1 MRLSYRVGSAALLI
15 LAFILIKRHLDS
27 LQDDSHVP
35 SFWQFSSVVGAGAAE
50 PVATPESKPGNKK
63 PQETPVPAVDETLPI
78 KQTYEITPIIVPN
91 DRVIVM
97 AKLSKE
103 DTSWVSTDL
112 NEWRNFIYT
121 VDDVNAARHT
131 PKNKG
136 RESLA
141 YLQYIVDHYHDLP
154 STMVFLHS
162 HKDGWEAGWH
172 TDTLDYS
179 NVESVRSLQTEFVQ
193 QSGFVNL
200 RCQGNPGCPD
210 EIRPLENPP
219 QPGKENSRAYAKAWE
234 ELHNNTNVPE
244 TVGAPCCSQFAVSKA
259 QVLKRPLSDYQR
271 YYHWV
276 LTNKLPDELTAWI
289 MEYSWHIIFGKDPV
303 FCPDIYQCYQDVY
316 GNPYSW

>member
-1 MRLSYRVGSAALLI
+1 MRLSYRVGLATLLI

-27 LQDDSHVP
+27 LQDGSHVP
-35 SFWQFSSVVGAGAAE
+35 SSWQFSNVVGGGAAE
-50 PVATPESKPGNKK
+50 PVATPTSKPENEK
-63 PQETPVPAVDETLPI
+63 PQETPVPAVEEPLPI

-162 HKDGWEAGWH
+162 HKDGWQAGWH

-200 RCQGNPGCPD
+200 RCQSNPGCPQ
-210 EIRPLENPP
+210 EIRPLEDPP
-219 QPGKENSRAYAKAWE
+219 QPGKENSRVYARVWE
-234 ELHNNTNVPE
+234 ELHNNTNIPE
-244 TVGAPCCSQFAVSKA
+244 IVGAPCCSQFAVSKA

-271 YYHWV
+271 YYNWV

-303 FCPDIYQCYQDVY
+303 FCPDTYQCYQDVY
-316 GNPYSW
+316 GNPYFW

>member
-1 MRLSYRVGSAALLI
+1 MRLSYRVGLAALLI
-15 LAFILIKRHLDS
+15 LAFVLIKRHLDS
-27 LQDDSHVP
+27 LQDGSHVP
-35 SFWQFSSVVGAGAAE
+35 SSWQFSNVVWGGAAE
-50 PVATPESKPGNKK
+50 PVATPASKPEKEK
-63 PQETPVPAVDETLPI
+63 PQTPAPAVEQSPI

-97 AKLSKE
+97 ARLSRE

-179 NVESVRSLQTEFVQ
+179 NVESVRTLQTEYVQ
-193 QSGFVNL
+193 KSGFVNL

-210 EIRPLENPP
+210 EIRPLDDPP
-219 QPGKENSRAYAKAWE
+219 RPGKENSRVYARAWE
-234 ELHNNTNVPE
+234 ELHNNTNIPE
-244 TVGAPCCSQFAVSKA
+244 VVGAPCCSQFAVSKA

-271 YYHWV
+271 YYNWV
-276 LTNKLPDELTAWI
+276 LTNNLPDELTAWI

-303 FCPDIYQCYQDVY
+303 FCPDIYQCYQNVY

>member
-35 SFWQFSSVVGAGAAE
+35 SFWQFSNVVGAGAAE
-50 PVATPESKPGNKK
+50 PVGTPESKPGNKK

-210 EIRPLENPP
+210 EIRPLEDPP

-316 GNPYSW
+316 GNPYFW

>member
-15 LAFILIKRHLDS
+15 LAFILIKRHLDT

-35 SFWQFSSVVGAGAAE
+35 SFWQFSNVVGGGAAE
-50 PVATPESKPGNKK
+50 PVATPDSKPENKK
-63 PQETPVPAVDETLPI
+63 PQETPVPAVEETIPI

-121 VDDVNAARHT
+121 VDDVNAVRHT

-172 TDTLDYS
+172 TDTPDYS

-200 RCQGNPGCPD
+200 RCQGPGCPD

-219 QPGKENSRAYAKAWE
+219 RPGKENSRAYAKAWA
-234 ELHNNTNVPE
+234 ELHNNTNIPE
-244 TVGAPCCSQFAVSKA
+244 VVGAPCCSQFAVSKA

-316 GNPYSW
+316 GNPYFW